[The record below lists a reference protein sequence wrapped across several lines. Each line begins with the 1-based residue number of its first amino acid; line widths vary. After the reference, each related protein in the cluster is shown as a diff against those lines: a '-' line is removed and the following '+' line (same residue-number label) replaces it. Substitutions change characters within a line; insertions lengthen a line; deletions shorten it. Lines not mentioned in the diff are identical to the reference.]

1 MRKAQR
7 NYPLELDDLKEAFL
21 NSSDDA
27 VYYLHRET
35 GNIELITPDIRWQV
49 DALLEE
55 HNYELEAIEAAID
68 EMDSWERDIL
78 KAAVRIELGEAADY
92 LQIPVRP
99 TYEDYNE
106 MKMFIETVEN
116 DLLRE
121 KLADA
126 LQGEGAFRHFKEVLQ
141 TDEDELERW
150 YAFKDERLTER
161 VINWLKEE
169 EIELPE

>member
-1 MRKAQR
+1 MK
-7 NYPLELDDLKEAFL
+7 LDDLKEAFS

-27 VYYLHRET
+27 AYYLHRET
-35 GNIELITPDIRWQV
+35 GNIELITPDVRWQV

-68 EMDSWERDIL
+68 DMDSWEREML
-78 KAAVRIELGEAADY
+78 KAAVRIELGEEADY
-92 LQIPVRP
+92 IQIPVRP

-106 MKMFIETVEN
+106 MKLFIETVEN
-116 DLLRE
+116 DRLRE
-121 KLADA
+121 KLSDVI
-126 LQGEGAFRHFKEVLQ
+126 QGKGAFRRFKEVLQ
-141 TDEDELERW
+141 RDEDELERW

-161 VINWLKEE
+161 VLNWLREE